1 MMLSIFSCAF
11 WPSVFFG
18 KMSISIFCP
27 FFDWAFF
34 FNIKPCEIFYVLEIN
49 PFSVTL
55 FTKIFSHSVGCV
67 FIFYDLLC
75 CAELLSLITS
85 HLFISVFIFIALRGG
100 SKKVLEFSL
109 CGTAD

>member
-1 MMLSIFSCAF
+1 M
-11 WPSVFFG
+11 
-18 KMSISIFCP
+18 
-27 FFDWAFF
+27 
-34 FNIKPCEIFYVLEIN
+34 EIN

-55 FTKIFSHSVGCV
+55 FTKIVSRSMGCL

-100 SKKVLEFSL
+100 SKKILEFSL
-109 CGTAD
+109 GGTAD